1 MKKMEKTNKR
11 NNLKML
17 VGILLIG
24 VLALLT
30 ACGNGSGSGKEAG
43 NGDKKKITVGFGV
56 GTYEEQFRQSILPI
70 LEKKGYSVEIK
81 TFSQNMQ
88 VNPAMK
94 EGAIDASIFQSTA
107 YMEAINKEIN
117 ADMVGIAYVPG
128 APQGIYSENHTTLDD
143 VKDGTTVAVPND
155 PVNQERALRILE
167 ELGWIKIKEG
177 AGVAD
182 FNINSMEPAKY
193 KIDIKILDPA
203 QILVSLQDVDYGI
216 INGNFIASSG
226 RKITDALKIENTPM
240 QHRIIVSVNKKDEN
254 SQWAKDLKAA
264 YESKEFEEYI
274 LGLDKYKGFIM
285 PEAWKNN

>member
-1 MKKMEKTNKR
+1 MKKLMVV
-11 NNLKML
+11 ML
-17 VGILLIG
+17 IS
-24 VLALLT
+24 VLAVLS
-30 ACGNGSGSGKEAG
+30 ACGNQEEA
-43 NGDKKKITVGFGV
+43 NSGDKKKLTVGFGV

-70 LEKKGYSVEIK
+70 LEKQGYSVEIK

-94 EGAIDASIFQSTA
+94 EGSIDASIFQSTA
-107 YMEAINKEIN
+107 YMEAINEEIN

-128 APQGIYSENHTTLDD
+128 APQGLYSVKHTTLDD

-167 ELGWIKIKEG
+167 ELGWVKIKEG

-182 FNINSMEPAKY
+182 FNINSMEPDKY
-193 KIDIKILDPA
+193 NIDIKILDPA
-203 QILVSLQDVDYGI
+203 QILVSLQDVDYGVV
-216 INGNFIASSG
+216 NGNYIANAPD

-240 QHRIIVSVNKKDEN
+240 EHRIIVSVNKKDEN
-254 SQWAKDLKAA
+254 TQWAKDLKAA

-274 LGLDKYKGFIM
+274 TGQEKYDGFIL
-285 PEAWKNN
+285 PEAWDNN

>member
-1 MKKMEKTNKR
+1 MKKFM
-11 NNLKML
+11 
-17 VGILLIG
+17 VVLLIG
-24 VLALLT
+24 VMAVLS
-30 ACGNGSGSGKEAG
+30 ACGNGNNAAESS
-43 NGDKKKITVGFGV
+43 GDKKEITVGFGV

-70 LEKKGYSVEIK
+70 LEEKGYTVDIK

-94 EGAIDASIFQSTA
+94 EGSIDASIFQSTA
-107 YMEAINKEIN
+107 YMEAINEEID
-117 ADMVGIAYVPG
+117 ADMTGIAYVPG
-128 APQGIYSENHTTLDD
+128 APQGLYSVNHTTLDD

-182 FNINSMEPAKY
+182 FNINSMEADKFN
-193 KIDIKILDPA
+193 IDIKILDPA
-203 QILVSLQDVDYGI
+203 QILVSLQDVDYGVV
-216 INGNFIASSG
+216 NGNYIANSPDH
-226 RKITDALKIENTPM
+226 KITDALKIENTPM

-254 SQWAKDLKAA
+254 TQWAKDLKAA

-274 LGLDKYKGFIM
+274 TGLEKYDGFIL
-285 PEAWKNN
+285 PEAWDNN

>member
-1 MKKMEKTNKR
+1 MKK
-11 NNLKML
+11 LLL
-17 VGILLIG
+17 VMLIG
-24 VLALLT
+24 IMAVLT
-30 ACGNGSGSGKEAG
+30 ACGNKEAG
-43 NGDKKKITVGFGV
+43 GAGEDKKEITVGFGV

-70 LEKKGYSVEIK
+70 LEEKGYKVDIK

-94 EGAIDASIFQSTA
+94 EGSIDASIFQSTA
-107 YMEAINKEIN
+107 YMEAINEEIG
-117 ADMVGIAYVPG
+117 ADMTGIAYVPG
-128 APQGIYSENHTTLDD
+128 APQGLYSVNHTTLDD

-182 FNINSMEPAKY
+182 FNINSMEPDKY
-193 KIDIKILDPA
+193 NIDIKILDPA
-203 QILVSLQDVDYGI
+203 QILVSLQDVDYGVV
-216 INGNFIASSG
+216 NGNYIANSPD

-240 QHRIIVSVNKKDEN
+240 QHRIIVSINKKDEN
-254 SQWAKDLKAA
+254 TQWAKDLKAA

-274 LGLDKYKGFIM
+274 KGLDKYDGFIL
-285 PEAWKNN
+285 PEAWDNN

>member
-1 MKKMEKTNKR
+1 MEKTKRSKR
-11 NNLKML
+11 NNLKKL

-30 ACGNGSGSGKEAG
+30 ACGNGGGSGKEAA

-70 LEKKGYSVEIK
+70 LEKKGYTVEIK

>member
-1 MKKMEKTNKR
+1 MEKTNKTNKR
-11 NNLKML
+11 NNLKKL

-30 ACGNGSGSGKEAG
+30 ACGNGGNGKEAS

-70 LEKKGYSVEIK
+70 LEKKGYTVDIK

-94 EGAIDASIFQSTA
+94 EGSIDASIFQSTA
-107 YMEAINKEIN
+107 YMEAINKETN
-117 ADMVGIAYVPG
+117 SDMVRIAYVPG
-128 APQGIYSENHTTLDD
+128 APQGIYSQNHTTLDD

-167 ELGWIKIKEG
+167 ELGWIKIKDG

-193 KIDIKILDPA
+193 KLDIKILDPA

>member
-1 MKKMEKTNKR
+1 MKKLMVV
-11 NNLKML
+11 ML
-17 VGILLIG
+17 IS
-24 VLALLT
+24 VLAVLS
-30 ACGNGSGSGKEAG
+30 ACGNQEEA
-43 NGDKKKITVGFGV
+43 NSGDKKKLTVGFGV

-70 LEKKGYSVEIK
+70 LEKQGYSVEIK

-94 EGAIDASIFQSTA
+94 EGSIDASIFQSTA
-107 YMEAINKEIN
+107 YMEAINEEIK

-128 APQGIYSENHTTLDD
+128 APQGLYSVKHTTLDD

-167 ELGWIKIKEG
+167 ELGWVKIKEG

-182 FNINSMEPAKY
+182 FNINSMEPDKY
-193 KIDIKILDPA
+193 NIDIKILDPA
-203 QILVSLQDVDYGI
+203 QILVSLPDVDYGVV
-216 INGNFIASSG
+216 NGNYIANAPD

-240 QHRIIVSVNKKDEN
+240 EHRIIVSVNKKDEN
-254 SQWAKDLKAA
+254 TQWAKDLKAA

-274 LGLDKYKGFIM
+274 TGQEKYDGFIL
-285 PEAWKNN
+285 PEAWDNN

>member
-1 MKKMEKTNKR
+1 MKK
-11 NNLKML
+11 LML
-17 VGILLIG
+17 VVLIG
-24 VLALLT
+24 VLTVLT
-30 ACGNGSGSGKEAG
+30 ACGTKQAEEGGE
-43 NGDKKKITVGFGV
+43 KKKLTVGFGV

-70 LEKKGYSVEIK
+70 LEKQGYTVEIK

-94 EGAIDASIFQSTA
+94 EGSIDASVFQSTA
-107 YMEAINKEIN
+107 YMEAINEEIN

-128 APQGIYSENHTTLDD
+128 APQGLYSVNHTSLDE

-182 FNINSMEPAKY
+182 FNINSMEPDKFN
-193 KIDIKILDPA
+193 IDIKVLDPA
-203 QILVSLQDVDYGI
+203 QILVSLQDVDYGVV
-216 INGNFIASSG
+216 NGNYIANAPD

-240 QHRIIVSVNKKDEN
+240 QHRIIVSINKKDEGT
-254 SQWAKDLKAA
+254 QWAKDLKAA

-274 LGLDKYKGFIM
+274 LGLEKYDGFIL
-285 PEAWKNN
+285 PEAWENN

>member
-1 MKKMEKTNKR
+1 MKK
-11 NNLKML
+11 L
-17 VGILLIG
+17 VLVMLIG
-24 VLALLT
+24 VLAVLT
-30 ACGNGSGSGKEAG
+30 ACGNQAAENS
-43 NGDKKKITVGFGV
+43 GDKKKITVGFGV
-56 GTYEEQFRQSILPI
+56 GTYEEQFRQSIQPI
-70 LEKKGYSVEIK
+70 LENKGYTIDIK

-94 EGAIDASIFQSTA
+94 EGSIDASIFQSTA

-128 APQGIYSENHTTLDD
+128 APQGLYSVKHTTLDD

-167 ELGWIKIKEG
+167 ELGWVKIKDG

-182 FNINSMEPAKY
+182 FNINSMEPDKY
-193 KIDIKILDPA
+193 NIDIKILDPA
-203 QILVSLQDVDYGI
+203 QILVSLQDVDYGVV
-216 INGNFIASSG
+216 NGNYIANSD

-240 QHRIIVSVNKKDEN
+240 EHRIIVSVNKKDEN
-254 SQWAKDLKAA
+254 AQWAKDLKAA

-274 LGLDKYKGFIM
+274 IGLEKYDGFIL
-285 PEAWKNN
+285 PEAWNNN